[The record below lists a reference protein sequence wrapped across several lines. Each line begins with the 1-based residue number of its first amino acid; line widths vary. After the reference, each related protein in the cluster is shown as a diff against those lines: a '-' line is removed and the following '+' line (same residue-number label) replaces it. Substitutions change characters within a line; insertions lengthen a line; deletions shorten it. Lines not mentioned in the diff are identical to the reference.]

1 MIRLVVADDQELVR
15 DGVAAILSAEPD
27 IAVVGT
33 AADGREA
40 IGLIHSVR
48 PDVALMDISM
58 PEVDGIEATRQLTA
72 SGVPTRILIL
82 TTFGADDNVVNALRA
97 GASGFLLKDAP
108 RASLLAAVRAVAAG
122 DATLDAAVL
131 QRLVAEHLDQ
141 AQTARPAPELHRLT
155 PRESEVL
162 IMVGKGHS
170 NEEIARALFVS
181 QTTVKTHI
189 ARTLAKLGARDR
201 IHLVVLAHQNHLV

>member
-1 MIRLVVADDQELVR
+1 MIRVVVADDQELVR
-15 DGVAAILSAEPD
+15 DGVAAILSVEHD
-27 IAVVGT
+27 LEVVGT

-40 IGLIHSVR
+40 IGLIQTVH

-72 SGVPTRILIL
+72 SGVATRILIL
-82 TTFGADDNVVNALRA
+82 TTFGADANVVQALRA

-131 QRLVAEHLDQ
+131 QRLITEHLNNAQ
-141 AQTARPAPELHRLT
+141 AAEPAPALHRLT
-155 PRESEVL
+155 PRESEIM
-162 IMVGKGHS
+162 IMVGNGHT
-170 NEEIARALFVS
+170 NDEIARALFIS
-181 QTTVKTHI
+181 QSTVKTHI
-189 ARTLAKLGARDR
+189 ARTLTKLGARDR
-201 IHLVVLAHQNHLV
+201 IHLVVLAHQHHMV